1 LRRNCNAA
9 ILRLVTLAEAWRELG
24 VEPGADAETVR
35 RAYLRLIKTRK
46 PEVDPAGFQR
56 ARQAYEIAR
65 ASGEIEALA
74 AAAGAAAAASA
85 GDHPGEA
92 PVAGEAGAGAQAQ
105 PDGEAAGAA
114 SPGDAAFQGFVAAW
128 NAVPPSADQRAR
140 LEIAREAVA
149 VLATDPRAHWLL
161 VTTLSRLG
169 TDEALAEA
177 LRAGWA
183 NGWPE
188 FLEALL
194 VRLPARARR
203 EEVEAAFGSA
213 SPTLRLAGAAAC
225 AGWDGARGAALVAEL
240 CREATADFSDLGDA
254 AGARVRA
261 LPVPRILDV
270 ILALHAAGALDA
282 AAEAQAAL
290 GKCLHDSG
298 LEIALAAGPLGGVF
312 MLAEELAGLPRDFP
326 QPLRA
331 AFAGATR
338 AGDLTSAFSDAAA
351 YVERYGEGG
360 VAGWAGRLKSSAPN
374 VASILE
380 SATASDRARRAFQT
394 RARLSSLRYL
404 ILPALLIGGRYC
416 LFESPSPPPI
426 PYEPA
431 RYMVPSPV
439 GAVSPFTQTPQAAAP
454 LDLEMV
460 IAASD
465 DLCGLDAPRNG
476 QLVCADVEA
485 LVTALAAHECD
496 EVPARL
502 RALKRA
508 LGRSPSD
515 LDTRFLTRAELARWQ
530 ACTPH
535 GTSGGG
541 DARP

>member
-1 LRRNCNAA
+1 LRGGCNAA

-46 PEVDPAGFQR
+46 PEADPAGFQR

-65 ASGEIEALA
+65 AGGEIEALA
-74 AAAGAAAAASA
+74 AAAGAAA
-85 GDHPGEA
+85 GDH
-92 PVAGEAGAGAQAQ
+92 AGEARAAGGAAGDAHAR
-105 PDGEAAGAA
+105 PHTDGDGGDGDGEQEA
-114 SPGDAAFQGFVAAW
+114 SPADVAFQGFMSAW

-203 EEVEAAFGSA
+203 EEVEAAFASA
-213 SPTLRLAGAAAC
+213 SPSLRLAGAAAC
-225 AGWDGARGAALVAEL
+225 AGWDGARGAALVTEL
-240 CREATADFSDLGDA
+240 CRAATSDLGDA
-254 AGARVRA
+254 AGDRVRA
-261 LPVPRILDV
+261 LPMPRILDV

-298 LEIALAAGPLGGVF
+298 LELALAGGPLGGVF

-338 AGDLTSAFSDAAA
+338 AGDLTSAFADAVA
-351 YVERYGEGG
+351 YVEHHGEAAVGG
-360 VAGWAGRLKSSAPN
+360 WIGRLKSSAPN
-374 VASILE
+374 VAAILE
-380 SATASDRARRAFQT
+380 GATASDRARRAYQS
-394 RARLSSLRYL
+394 RARLASLRYL

-416 LFESPSPPPI
+416 LFESPSPPTVS
-426 PYEPA
+426 YEPA
-431 RYMVPSPV
+431 REIERPPM
-439 GAVSPFTQTPQAAAP
+439 GAVLP
-454 LDLEMV
+454 LAQEPGPPVDLAMV

-485 LVTALAAHECD
+485 LVSALTARDCD

-508 LGRSPSD
+508 LGRSPTD
-515 LDTRFLTRAELARWQ
+515 LDARFLTRAELARWQ
-530 ACTPH
+530 ACTSH
-535 GTSGGG
+535 GPAGGG
-541 DARP
+541 DAGP